1 MKTNTNKKSIFEN
14 IDYLMFFFFILSLL
28 NHSIGTLYCLVLFLY
43 LIKGTVGKVKAL
55 VLITFRGLISPAI
68 GAGIGNGIVKWFL
81 ILGMSLLI
89 LNTVHTQERIWRI
102 SRISAAVM
110 LFCISIVFTSLL
122 NSSYPVTAIFKSISF
137 ALPFCAIIKGIR
149 LSSKYFDW
157 SSYIWVL
164 MTIFMC
170 SSFVLIPFKQFR
182 IVNTDFQGVFNHVNT
197 MGTMCVIYLAI
208 TLCSSIGKK
217 YIHFRNIM
225 ILMTLVMVYLSASR
239 TGMVSCLLV
248 LISYFLF
255 RGNFSIKKIIFI
267 CFLIILTVYLIM
279 AIQGML
285 TDPLAEAIHT
295 VMWKNSQESIFD
307 SRLEIIENAK
317 IRFLQHPLLGTG
329 FMVPFEEGIRNYNL
343 DFGLM
348 VEPGNMF
355 YMLLGDTGII
365 GLIVFIILFIT
376 ILRRGKIQNLY
387 LVVAAIAINFGE
399 MVFFSSNNYSILL
412 YYLIAYY
419 ISGESI
425 VENQKE
431 VMRC

>member
-1 MKTNTNKKSIFEN
+1 MITNTNKKLIFEN
-14 IDYLMFFFFILSLL
+14 IDYLMLSFFILSLL
-28 NHSIGTLYCLVLFLY
+28 HHNIGTLYCFILFLY
-43 LIKGTVGKVKAL
+43 LKKGTVGKVKAL
-55 VLITFRGLISPAI
+55 ILITFRGLISPAV
-68 GAGIGNGIVKWFL
+68 GVGIGNGLAKWVL

-89 LNTVHTQERIWRI
+89 LNTVHQEHIWQI

-110 LFCISIVFTSLL
+110 LFCISVVFTNIL
-122 NSSYPVTAIFKSISF
+122 NSSYPVTAIFKLISF

-149 LSSKYFDW
+149 LSSKYYNW

-182 IVNTDFQGVFNHVNT
+182 IVNADFQGVFNHVNT
-197 MGTMCVIYLAI
+197 MGTMCAIYLSI

-248 LISYFLF
+248 LSCYFLF
-255 RGNFSIKKIIFI
+255 RGDFNVKKVIFI
-267 CFLIILTVYLIM
+267 CFLVALTIYLIM
-279 AIQGML
+279 AVQGVL
-285 TDPLAEAIHT
+285 DDPLAEVIHT
-295 VMWKNSQESIFD
+295 TMWKNSQDSIFD

-365 GLIVFIILFIT
+365 GLIIFIILFIT
-376 ILRRGKIQNLY
+376 ILRRGKIQKLY

-419 ISGESI
+419 ISGGSSL
-425 VENQKE
+425 ENQKE
-431 VMRC
+431 DM

>member
-14 IDYLMFFFFILSLL
+14 IDYLLLFFFILSLL

-43 LIKGTVGKVKAL
+43 LKKGTVGKVKAL

-68 GAGIGNGIVKWFL
+68 GAGIGNGIAKWFL

-89 LNTVHTQERIWRI
+89 LNTVHAQERIWKI
-102 SRISAAVM
+102 SRISAAVI
-110 LFCISIVFTSLL
+110 LFCISVVFTNLL
-122 NSSYPVTAIFKSISF
+122 NSSYPITAIFKSISF

-149 LSSKYFDW
+149 LSSKYYDW

-164 MTIFMC
+164 MSIFMC

-225 ILMTLVMVYLSASR
+225 ILITLVMVYLSASR

-248 LISYFLF
+248 LICYFLF
-255 RGNFSIKKIIFI
+255 RGDFNIKKIIFI
-267 CFLIILTVYLIM
+267 CFLVVLTIYLIM
-279 AIQGML
+279 AVQGVL
-285 TDPLAEAIHT
+285 DDPFAEVIHT
-295 VMWKNSQESIFD
+295 TMWKNSQDSIFD
-307 SRLEIIENAK
+307 SRLEIIVNAK
-317 IRFLQHPLLGTG
+317 NRFLQHPLLGTG
-329 FMVPFEEGIRNYNL
+329 FMVPFEDGIRNYNL

-365 GLIVFIILFIT
+365 GFIIFIILFIT
-376 ILRRGKIQNLY
+376 ILKRGKIQNLY

-419 ISGESI
+419 ISGESS
-425 VENQKE
+425 VEN
-431 VMRC
+431 

>member
-1 MKTNTNKKSIFEN
+1 MKTNTNKKSTFEN
-14 IDYLMFFFFILSLL
+14 IDYLLLFFFILSLL

-43 LIKGTVGKVKAL
+43 LKKGTVGKVKAL
-55 VLITFRGLISPAI
+55 VLITFRGVISPAI

-89 LNTVHTQERIWRI
+89 LNTVHAQEHIWKI

-110 LFCISIVFTSLL
+110 LFCISVVFTSFL

-149 LSSKYFDW
+149 LSSKYYDW
-157 SSYIWVL
+157 SSYIWVI

-170 SSFVLIPFKQFR
+170 SSFVLIPFMQFR

-225 ILMTLVMVYLSASR
+225 ILITLVMVYLSASR

-248 LISYFLF
+248 LICYFLF
-255 RGNFSIKKIIFI
+255 RGNFNVKKIIFI
-267 CFLIILTVYLIM
+267 CFLIGLTIYLIM
-279 AIQGML
+279 AIQGVL
-285 TDPLAEAIHT
+285 DDPLAEVIHSI
-295 VMWKNSQESIFD
+295 MWKNSQESIFD
-307 SRLEIIENAK
+307 SRLEIIENARK
-317 IRFLQHPLLGTG
+317 RFLQHPLLGTG

-343 DFGLM
+343 DFSLM
-348 VEPGNMF
+348 VEPGNLF

-365 GLIVFIILFIT
+365 GLIIFIILFIS
-376 ILRRGKIQNLY
+376 ILKRGKIQNLY
-387 LVVAAIAINFGE
+387 LIVAAIAINFGE
-399 MVFFSSNNYSILL
+399 MAFFSSNNYSILL

-419 ISGESI
+419 ISGESS
-425 VENQKE
+425 VEN
-431 VMRC
+431 